1 MGCDRVK
8 SIKCDTGEWDE
19 KCHTFW
25 MTSWLICCF
34 NVIFFYIERK
44 WLLMKNVATILPLK
58 LSEKFQRFN
67 AIDESIKMLKIV
79 EFPIFFN

>member
-1 MGCDRVK
+1 
-8 SIKCDTGEWDE
+8 
-19 KCHTFW
+19 
-25 MTSWLICCF
+25 
-34 NVIFFYIERK
+34 
-44 WLLMKNVATILPLK
+44 MKNVATILPLK